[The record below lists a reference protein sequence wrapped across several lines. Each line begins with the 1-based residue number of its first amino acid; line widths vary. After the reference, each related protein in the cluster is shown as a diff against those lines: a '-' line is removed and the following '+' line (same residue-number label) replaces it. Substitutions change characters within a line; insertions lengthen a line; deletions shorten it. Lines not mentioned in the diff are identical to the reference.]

1 MAIFAADQKT
11 EGVRGARVVKV
22 TYAHLYKCIHIMV
35 SCAPVYLQA
44 LSEYEDKENLDGG
57 NCTWMDETCAEGT
70 VSGLQKMLEVKNC
83 AGCQPPVNLPTHYF
97 VHCFFVVVC
106 QTLLI
111 VEDLSCEIAVK
122 LHWREGTAGKRN
134 VHH

>member
-11 EGVRGARVVKV
+11 KGVRGARVVKV

-44 LSEYEDKENLDGG
+44 LSEFEDKENLDGG
-57 NCTWMDETCAEGT
+57 NCTWMDETCMEGT

-83 AGCQPPVNLPTHYF
+83 AGCHPPVNLPTHSF
-97 VHCFFVVVC
+97 VHCPFISFLLFDKVHVVDC
-106 QTLLI
+106 
-111 VEDLSCEIAVK
+111 
-122 LHWREGTAGKRN
+122 
-134 VHH
+134 